1 MHFSLNPWDCEGNI
15 SLVLTLVDMFHLENE
30 NAWPANKDIGT
41 GDPLIIKHSEWTNV
55 PSNCTDTLDPPLSY
69 IVIHHTAGNRC
80 FKTED
85 CKRQLRNIQNYH
97 MKFRQWCDIGYSFL
111 IGEDGN
117 IYEGRGWD
125 KMGAHTFHY
134 NHISYGIAFMGNFM
148 NTSPNNLALNA
159 SKSLIAYAVSRKN
172 LTPRYTL
179 KGHRQFL
186 KTACPGDTLYNIIKT
201 WPGWKAT

>member
-1 MHFSLNPWDCEGNI
+1 MKLLLLI
-15 SLVLTLVDMFHLENE
+15 SGILLAVQGC
-30 NAWPANKDIGT
+30 PR
-41 GDPLIIKHSEWTNV
+41 IIKHSDWTNI
-55 PSNCTDTLDPPLSY
+55 PSQCNIALEKPEPF
-69 IVIHHTAGNRC
+69 IVIHHTSGKRC
-80 FKTED
+80 FHKTT
-85 CKRQLRNIQNYH
+85 CKRELQIIQKNH
-97 MKFRQWCDIGYSFL
+97 ISVHHWCDICYNFL